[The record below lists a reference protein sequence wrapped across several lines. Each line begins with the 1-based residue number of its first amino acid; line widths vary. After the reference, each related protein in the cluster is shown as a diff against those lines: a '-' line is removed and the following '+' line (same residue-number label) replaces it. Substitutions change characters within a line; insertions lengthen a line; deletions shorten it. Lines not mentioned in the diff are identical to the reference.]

1 MTWHLTPRQ
10 LEAYARG
17 SADDV
22 AVMSAE
28 AHLVHCPACRSAL
41 PADEA
46 WLAASWTD
54 LRDLVDRPRR
64 GPLER
69 LLSAVG
75 VSEDKARLLAATPR
89 LYRAWLAATVA
100 VLVCALFAAHTVRG
114 GALLFLYLAP
124 VLPLA
129 GVALAYG
136 RRVDPAHAFTS
147 TTPMGGQRLLFLRS
161 LAVLVPA
168 VALCAGAALLLP
180 SFGPAWA
187 PASWLLPSLTL
198 VAASLALTRWI
209 PLSASSALLAG
220 GWMAALAGAELVRTW
235 NTVHLFGP
243 PAQLFWA
250 VALAALLAAHP
261 LLRTVRA

>member
-10 LEAYARG
+10 LHDYARG
-17 SADDV
+17 RADEV
-22 AVMSAE
+22 AAMSAE
-28 AHLVHCPACRSAL
+28 AHIMSCSHCRSAL

-46 WLAASWTD
+46 WLQASWAD
-54 LRDLVDRPRR
+54 LRDIVDRPRR

-75 VSEDKARLLAATPR
+75 VAEDKARLLAATPR
-89 LYRAWLAATVA
+89 LYRAWLIATVV
-100 VLVCALFAAHTVRG
+100 VLGCALFAAHTLRG

-136 RRVDPAHAFTS
+136 RGVDPAHSFTS
-147 TTPMGGQRLLFLRS
+147 TTPMGGQRLLFLRA

-168 VALCAGAALLLP
+168 VALCAAAALLLP

-187 PASWLLPSLTL
+187 PAAWLLPSLTL
-198 VAASLALTRWI
+198 VAASLAFTRWM
-209 PLSASSALLAG
+209 PLGVSSALLAG
-220 GWMAALAGAELVRTW
+220 TWLTALGAAEAVRAW

-243 PAQLFWA
+243 TAQLCWA
-250 VALAALLAAHP
+250 LALAALLAAHP
-261 LLRTVRA
+261 LVRAGRT